1 MTRHDGTGRPALRRA
16 GQPILARGLAA
27 RERQYQWAASVAVPG
42 TCERLGQSMIHLTCD
57 EEGSG
62 DAVQSFAL
70 AVGLA
75 ACCFGVEGLVQLLSG
90 QA

>member
-1 MTRHDGTGRPALRRA
+1 MT
-16 GQPILARGLAA
+16 
-27 RERQYQWAASVAVPG
+27 
-42 TCERLGQSMIHLTCD
+42 HLTCD

-62 DAVQSFAL
+62 YAVQSFGL

-75 ACCFGVEGLVQLLSG
+75 ACCCFGVDGLVQLLSG